1 MKKAFTLIELVFV
14 IIIIGIL
21 SAVLI
26 PQFNRPTLI
35 EAVNQLVSHIRYT
48 QHLAMVDN
56 KFDSNEAIWYK
67 GRWQI
72 FFAKTKG
79 SDKEWSYTIFSDK
92 RGTVGFTGFPDIK
105 EIAKNPL
112 NPTTQYLTG
121 GYTWGNIPYK
131 DKHTKEID
139 SRVTK
144 NMNLGHYYSIK
155 DIEFRGGCRNG
166 KNRRIAFDSIGR
178 PIYGNSKYLDSLYH
192 GTNSPKGSHLI
203 RTQCIIELCTIDD
216 CTYAKTN
223 EIVKIALEPET
234 GYVYIL

>member
-14 IIIIGIL
+14 IVITGIL

-26 PQFNRPTLI
+26 PKFNRPTLI
-35 EAVNQLVSHIRYT
+35 EAANQLASHIRYT
-48 QHLAMVDN
+48 QHLAMIDN
-56 KFDSNEAIWYK
+56 KFDPKEKYWYK

-79 SDKEWSYTIFSDK
+79 SDKMWAYTIFSDS
-92 RGTVGFTGFPDIK
+92 RGTVGYKGFPDIK

-112 NPTTQYLTG
+112 NPTGQYLTG

-131 DKHTKEID
+131 DKITKEID

-166 KNRRIAFDSIGR
+166 KNRRIAFDNIGR
-178 PIYGNSKYLDSLYH
+178 VLYGNSKYLDSSYH
-192 GTNSPKGSHLI
+192 GTNSPNGNHLMS
-203 RTQCIIELCTIDD
+203 TQCVIELCTVDD
-216 CTYAKTN
+216 CNKASIDEK
-223 EIVKIALEPET
+223 VRIAVEAET
-234 GYVYIL
+234 GYTHIL